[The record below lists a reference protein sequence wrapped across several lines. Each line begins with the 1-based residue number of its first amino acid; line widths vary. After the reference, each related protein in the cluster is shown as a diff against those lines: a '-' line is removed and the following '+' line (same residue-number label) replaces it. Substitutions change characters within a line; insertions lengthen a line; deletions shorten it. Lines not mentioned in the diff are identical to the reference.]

1 MAEPSQPIPVRV
13 SAILISRNQESAA
26 RRAIQALEASPARAQ
41 LQILLVDSGSSDGSG
56 RLDEEFPN
64 VTALRLQKNF
74 GVTRACNIAMR
85 TASGEFILF
94 LDPGVELAPDAV
106 PRMVERLDEDAEATA
121 VCPLILDTAGNL
133 AIRTQGLPSF
143 AELAAEYKTGI
154 TPPAMPVQDVAFLT
168 VEAPGW
174 LALMVRRQ
182 FLQGMNW
189 LDARFGSYGAELDL
203 FAQIKRANKKI
214 RLLPAAKGVLHREEK
229 EENARD
235 RVLRAADRA
244 TGILAYAGKHNGG
257 SIGPRISLSLWAL
270 GRALGSLA
278 RPKELGFEFQ
288 RFLGI
293 LTGQRIDGTQE

>member
-1 MAEPSQPIPVRV
+1 MAEPSQPVPVRV
-13 SAILISRNQESAA
+13 SAILISRNQEQAA

-56 RLDEEFPN
+56 KLDEEFPN

-94 LDPGVELAPDAV
+94 LDPRVELAPDAV
-106 PRMVERLDEDAEATA
+106 SLLMDRLDQDPEATA
-121 VCPLILDTAGNL
+121 VCPLIQDTAGHI
-133 AIRTQGLPSF
+133 AVRTQGLPTF
-143 AELAAEYKTGI
+143 EELAAEYKSGI
-154 TPPAMPVQDVAFLT
+154 AAPPLLVNGAEYLT

-174 LALMVRRQ
+174 LALLVRRQ

-214 RLLPAAKGVLHREEK
+214 RLLPGAKGLLHPGESADPRG
-229 EENARD
+229 
-235 RVLRAADRA
+235 RVAEAADRA
-244 TGILAYAGKHNGG
+244 TGIIAYAGKHNGG
-257 SIGPRISLSLWAL
+257 SIGPRISLSLWSL
-270 GRALGSLA
+270 GRVLASLA
-278 RPKELGFEFQ
+278 RPKDLGFEFQ

-293 LTGQRIDGTQE
+293 VTGQRIDGTQE